1 MRICHRAPWV
11 VPVSAPVIEDG
22 AVLVEDGR
30 ILAVGPYRDF
40 PDEETVRDHEESVLT
55 PALVNCHCHLE
66 LSHLAALGRG
76 RSPRGDICA
85 WIEELLIQR
94 AAAGE
99 HDDHHL
105 AVARA
110 VLAGLHGQGTGL
122 VADIGNDPE
131 SAVIGHGSP
140 CRVLFFLELLGL
152 TKGEAERKITLL
164 EGVSSATMCTGHAPY
179 STRAELLVAL
189 KERARRLGHPF
200 PVHVAESAAEASI
213 LEEGGGPMQTFL
225 EKRGALDAT
234 FTPPGTSPVAYL
246 DRLGLLDNKTLCVH
260 CVEVGGRDIEI
271 LADSKARICLCPGSN
286 RFLGVGRAPVARML
300 ARGIRPGL
308 GTDSAASNPD
318 LSIWEEM
325 RLVREEHAGIEPEE
339 VFRMATVNGAR
350 ALGAHDLG
358 SLEPGGSGRILAVGT
373 GPIGA
378 GDVFESLTSAGLDAR
393 PEWI

>member
-40 PDEETVRDHEESVLT
+40 RDEETVRDHEESILT

-66 LSHLAALGRG
+66 LSHLAKLGRG

-85 WIEELLIQR
+85 WIEELLGQR
-94 AAAGE
+94 AAAAGKGG
-99 HDDHHL
+99 DAV

-110 VLAGLHGQGTGL
+110 TLASLHGQGIGL

-131 SAVIGHGSP
+131 SAAIGEGGP

-152 TKGEAERKITLL
+152 TKEEAGRKLALL
-164 EGVSSATMCTGHAPY
+164 EGVSAATMCTGHAPY

-189 KERARRLGHPF
+189 KKRARMLGHPF
-200 PVHVAESAAEASI
+200 PIHVAESAAETSF
-213 LEEGGGPMQTFL
+213 LEEAGGPMQTFL

-234 FTPPGTSPVAYL
+234 FTPPGLSPVVYL
-246 DRLGLLDNKTLCVH
+246 DRLGLLDSRTLCVH
-260 CVEVGGRDIEI
+260 CVEVGERDIEI
-271 LADSKARICLCPGSN
+271 LADRKTRICLCPGSN
-286 RFLGVGRAPVARML
+286 RFLGVGRAPVSRML
-300 ARGIRPGL
+300 AAGIRPGL

-325 RLVREEHAGIEPEE
+325 RLIREDHAGIEPEE
-339 VFRMATVNGAR
+339 VFKMATVNGAR
-350 ALGAHDLG
+350 ALGIHELG
-358 SLEPGGSGRILAVGT
+358 SLEPGGGGRNLAVRT

-378 GDVFESLTSAGLDAR
+378 RDVFESLTWAGAAAR
-393 PEWI
+393 VEWI